1 MTTAGAYGTLL
12 VVNDVGALARVTAD
26 RLCDWATETSGPV
39 CVALSDGSSPQ
50 RTYQERVSRRLS
62 RHIAF
67 LVSGAGKCD
76 MLRQV
81 LFGQQFIADRDATRE

>member
-39 CVALSDGSSPQ
+39 CVALSGGSTPR
-50 RTYQERVSRRLS
+50 RTYQERVSRRVG

-67 LVSGAGKCD
+67 LVSGAAKCD
-76 MLRQV
+76 MLRQ
-81 LFGQQFIADRDATRE
+81 LLSGLLFIADRDAAGE